1 MAGNGLV
8 EESYIC
14 KLLEGGSLDT
24 LKESGLRDE
33 MFLTCKDQIQF
44 IQKHEAEYKQLPDK
58 MIFLQKFKD
67 FQMLEVTE
75 SMDYLADRI
84 KEQFLYTKLVP
95 IVQEGGNL
103 LREDSLKA
111 YDYLRAAL
119 ETLQKDNPVS
129 KNREGVDIISS
140 AKDRLSS
147 YLKRCDMKGLMGIPT
162 GLTQLDD
169 ITNGWLF
176 GEELVIITGRTNVG
190 KSWIAEFFGTV
201 AWEAGYK
208 ILQYSGEMSVEMVGF
223 RFDTLHKHFSNM
235 GLLNGSGILGKKE
248 GSDGA
253 KLLQDDYKNYIE
265 WSGSKSQVTR
275 KLEITVVNAPY
286 DPNIK
291 QLNLKLAETLYL
303 YSDDLK
309 TEYFRGFIVE
319 RERSS
324 KTGNITYTA
333 YDLCY
338 YTMNSKATY
347 NFKGK
352 TAEKI
357 TKIVCDDLKIPTGSL
372 AKTGHS
378 QKLIVKD
385 KTIYD
390 IIMSAYT
397 QAHQVNKK
405 LYMVT
410 PSKGK
415 LNVVEYG
422 ATICTY
428 ELDEDTNITE
438 SAFKETL
445 ENMVNKVRIYDG
457 DGKQIG
463 VVQNTGNQKYGIF
476 QETYTKEKNK
486 NATTTAKAKLHG
498 IDKTATIKA
507 LGNKMMGAITGN
519 GIAVVDKATGLKG
532 LFWITGDTHVWE
544 KGVHTMTLTLEFK
557 KAMDTKEV

>member
-1 MAGNGLV
+1 MKILH
-8 EESYIC
+8 
-14 KLLEGGSLDT
+14 KLE
-24 LKESGLRDE
+24 
-33 MFLTCKDQIQF
+33 
-44 IQKHEAEYKQLPDK
+44 
-58 MIFLQKFKD
+58 
-67 FQMLEVTE
+67 
-75 SMDYLADRI
+75 
-84 KEQFLYTKLVP
+84 
-95 IVQEGGNL
+95 N
-103 LREDSLKA
+103 
-111 YDYLRAAL
+111 
-119 ETLQKDNPVS
+119 
-129 KNREGVDIISS
+129 
-140 AKDRLSS
+140 
-147 YLKRCDMKGLMGIPT
+147 
-162 GLTQLDD
+162 D
-169 ITNGWLF
+169 ITDY
-176 GEELVIITGRTNVG
+176 VI
-190 KSWIAEFFGTV
+190 S
-201 AWEAGYK
+201 
-208 ILQYSGEMSVEMVGF
+208 
-223 RFDTLHKHFSNM
+223 
-235 GLLNGSGILGKKE
+235 
-248 GSDGA
+248 
-253 KLLQDDYKNYIE
+253 IE

-291 QLNLKLAETLYL
+291 HLNLKLAETLYL

-338 YTMNSKATY
+338 YTKKSKATY

-357 TKIVCDDLKIPTGSL
+357 TRV
-372 AKTGHS
+372 
-378 QKLIVKD
+378 VKD

-405 LYMVT
+405 LYMVRA
-410 PSKGK
+410 SKGK

-422 ATICTY
+422 ATVCTY
-428 ELDEDTNITE
+428 ELDENTNITE

-463 VVQNTGNQKYGIF
+463 VVQNTKNQKYGIF
-476 QETYTKEKNK
+476 QETYTKEKDK
-486 NATTTAKAKLHG
+486 NATTTAKSKLHG

-507 LGNKMMGAITGN
+507 LGKNMMAAITGN
-519 GIAVVDKATGLKG
+519 GVAVVDKATGLKG

>member
-1 MAGNGLV
+1 MKILH
-8 EESYIC
+8 
-14 KLLEGGSLDT
+14 KLE
-24 LKESGLRDE
+24 
-33 MFLTCKDQIQF
+33 
-44 IQKHEAEYKQLPDK
+44 
-58 MIFLQKFKD
+58 
-67 FQMLEVTE
+67 
-75 SMDYLADRI
+75 
-84 KEQFLYTKLVP
+84 
-95 IVQEGGNL
+95 N
-103 LREDSLKA
+103 
-111 YDYLRAAL
+111 
-119 ETLQKDNPVS
+119 
-129 KNREGVDIISS
+129 
-140 AKDRLSS
+140 
-147 YLKRCDMKGLMGIPT
+147 
-162 GLTQLDD
+162 D
-169 ITNGWLF
+169 ITDY
-176 GEELVIITGRTNVG
+176 VI
-190 KSWIAEFFGTV
+190 S
-201 AWEAGYK
+201 
-208 ILQYSGEMSVEMVGF
+208 
-223 RFDTLHKHFSNM
+223 
-235 GLLNGSGILGKKE
+235 
-248 GSDGA
+248 
-253 KLLQDDYKNYIE
+253 IE

-338 YTMNSKATY
+338 YTKKSKATY

-357 TKIVCDDLKIPTGSL
+357 TRIVCEDLKIPVGSL

-405 LYMVT
+405 LYMVRA
-410 PSKGK
+410 SKGK

-422 ATICTY
+422 ATVCTY
-428 ELDEDTNITE
+428 ELDENTNITE

-463 VVQNTGNQKYGIF
+463 VVQNTKNQKYGIF
-476 QETYTKEKNK
+476 QETYTKEKDK
-486 NATTTAKAKLHG
+486 NATTTAKSKLHG

-507 LGNKMMGAITGN
+507 LGKNMMVAITGN
-519 GIAVVDKATGLKG
+519 GVAVVDKATGLKG